1 MMTVPKTDYNYVE
14 KHTHIHKKH
23 TPVCARMHTH
33 AHTQTHA
40 RMHALT
46 PIIDIFAG
54 VRQLLESLISCKP
67 TMAYAIFFPTLIG
80 VLIVSSKPSEL

>member
-1 MMTVPKTDYNYVE
+1 MTVPKTDYNYVE
-14 KHTHIHKKH
+14 KHTHIHTKTH
-23 TPVCARMHTH
+23 THVRVRMHTH

-80 VLIVSSKPSEL
+80 VLIVSNKPSEL